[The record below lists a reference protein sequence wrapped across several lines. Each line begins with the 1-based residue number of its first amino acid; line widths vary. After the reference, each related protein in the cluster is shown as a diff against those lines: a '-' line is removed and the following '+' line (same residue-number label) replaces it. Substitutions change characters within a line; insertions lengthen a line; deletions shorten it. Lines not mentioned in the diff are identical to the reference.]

1 MIVVFVND
9 LHVGHPFAIC
19 PTSWVLH
26 DGNVFTPNEL
36 QRQIREH
43 WVASWQNIK
52 SLRKGKKLIVITV
65 GDLVEGL
72 HHESTQIITMR
83 QDTQEAMAIAVLEE
97 GMKLAGFRRGDQ
109 IRFITGTP
117 AHDGNGLQSVE
128 RIARSILETN
138 DDGRLSND
146 RLLLRIGGYLF
157 DIAHQPG
164 SGTGN
169 RAWTYGNPF
178 QAWLKSLYYQAL
190 ETRREPP
197 RYVIRAHH
205 HTYLKR
211 EAHSMS
217 GDTVVTGYILPPWKL
232 KDEFVYKRQA
242 QALSSIGM
250 LALSIHNGQVT
261 EHLSCIPIV
270 QDHIEEL

>member
-19 PTSWVLH
+19 PASWVLH

-36 QRQIREH
+36 QQQIRAH
-43 WVASWQNIK
+43 WVDCWRDIK
-52 SLRKGKKLIVITV
+52 VLRKGKKLIVIPV

-72 HHESTQIITMR
+72 HHDSTQIITMR

-109 IRFITGTP
+109 IRFVTGTP

-128 RIARSILETN
+128 RIARAIFETN
-138 DDGRLSND
+138 DDGRLSSD
-146 RLLLRIGGYLF
+146 RLLLRIGGHLF

-169 RAWTYGNPF
+169 RAWTHGNPF

-190 ETRREPP
+190 ETGQEPP

-205 HTYLKR
+205 HTYLRR
-211 EAHSMS
+211 EAHNMA
-217 GDTVVTGYILPPWKL
+217 GETVVTGYILPAWKL
-232 KDEFVYKRQA
+232 KDEFVYRRQA

-250 LALSIHNGQVT
+250 LALSVHNGQVA
-261 EHLSCIPIV
+261 EHLKRITIT